1 MNLKTN
7 LITTLIL
14 IIFATAHAAAEN
26 YPYRSDYLWVTT
38 PDHNNWTY
46 RCGEKAQVEIQLY
59 RYGIP
64 CNTDITWTLADD
76 LLTPDKKGTLK
87 TVNGRAK
94 LNIGTRKTPGFRD
107 LTLNA
112 VIDGQKT
119 SHHIKLAFSPEKIQ
133 PYTREPEDFTAFWQK
148 QLETLKKTKL
158 QYTRERATEYCTDRI
173 LCDLIKL
180 RTDDR
185 HYIYAYL
192 TYPRNAQPGSCP
204 AVICPPGAGIKTIK
218 EPLRHRYYAENGFLR
233 LEMEIHGLD
242 PRLSPDTFADIQ
254 RAFAAKGN
262 NYLENGLDNRDNYY
276 MRHVYL
282 SLVRA
287 VEFMA
292 SLPEWDGRNMAMQ
305 GGSQGG
311 ALALVAAALSPQ
323 VTHAIA
329 NHPALSDMAAY
340 AQPGR
345 TGGYPHFNRIN
356 GMMTPEKIRTMAYY
370 DVVNF
375 ARHITCPV
383 FMTWGFNDNTCPPTT
398 SYAVF
403 NTITAPKTPL
413 VTPVNEHWTSDAT
426 ELHLMHWLKQNLL
439 AP

>member
-1 MNLKTN
+1 MNFKTN

-38 PDHNNWTY
+38 PDHDNWTY

-64 CNTDITWTLADD
+64 CSTDITWTLADD

-133 PYTREPEDFTAFWQK
+133 PYTREPEDFTAFWQQ

-180 RTDDR
+180 RIDDR

-218 EPLRHRYYAENGFLR
+218 EPL
-233 LEMEIHGLD
+233 
-242 PRLSPDTFADIQ
+242 
-254 RAFAAKGN
+254 
-262 NYLENGLDNRDNYY
+262 
-276 MRHVYL
+276 RHVYL

-403 NTITAPKTPL
+403 NTISAQKTPL